1 MTKDCDAKATKP
13 PTKKPV
19 NSKKPSTEKVQ
30 PPKQKEVTEMS
41 KETIEKDVDLSTDR
55 DVSRGVERSSYTG
68 TDDKSQAKMYATD
81 VKVDV
86 GEAESN
92 AANLAST
99 TGVGNNLLQ
108 MAVAQTMR
116 FAEDNHAQKMRHSE
130 ELSVIKQR
138 QLSNSADYD
147 QVMREMSTSHS
158 KSRNSQDVRHADV
171 ATDRIWN
178 VDEQVWAVA
187 KMTEALGVDHRL
199 ALAAVMEALS
209 GVLKSEAVK

>member
-1 MTKDCDAKATKP
+1 MT
-13 PTKKPV
+13 
-19 NSKKPSTEKVQ
+19 SKN
-30 PPKQKEVTEMS
+30 
-41 KETIEKDVDLSTDR
+41 TIEKDIDLSTDR
-55 DVSRGVERSSYTG
+55 DVSRGVERTSFTG
-68 TDDKSQAKMYATD
+68 SDDKSQAKVFSMQNR
-81 VKVDV
+81 VDI
-86 GEAESN
+86 GEDESV
-92 AANLAST
+92 ASNLAGV

-108 MAVAQTMR
+108 MAVSQSMR
-116 FAEDNHAQKMRHSE
+116 FAEDKHAQNMRHSE

-178 VDEQVWAVA
+178 IDEQVWAAA
-187 KMTEALGVDHRL
+187 KITEGLGVDHRL

-209 GVLKSEAVK
+209 GVLKTQAGK

>member
-1 MTKDCDAKATKP
+1 MTKKSEDRTVTK
-13 PTKKPV
+13 
-19 NSKKPSTEKVQ
+19 N
-30 PPKQKEVTEMS
+30 
-41 KETIEKDVDLSTDR
+41 TIEKDIDLSTDR

-68 TDDKSQAKMYATD
+68 TDDKSQAKMFATD

-92 AANLAST
+92 AANLANV

-108 MAVAQTMR
+108 MAIAQSMR
-116 FAEDNHAQKMRHSE
+116 FAEDNHAQQMRHGE

-138 QLSNSADYD
+138 QLSNGADYD

-178 VDEQVWAVA
+178 MDEQVWAVA
-187 KMTEALGVDHRL
+187 KTVEALGVDHRI
-199 ALAAVMEALS
+199 AFAAVLESLAS
-209 GVLKSEAVK
+209 VVRESSPKK